1 MGGYVFVEARCRLL
15 SERAGSHQQ
24 KQRTH
29 DLAEPDAIADQRPS
43 GLFAGGS
50 QQYGSGQPA
59 DVRTLDGGDRHS

>member
-29 DLAEPDAIADQRPS
+29 DLAEPDAIADQPS
-43 GLFAGGS
+43 EGK
-50 QQYGSGQPA
+50 QP
-59 DVRTLDGGDRHS
+59 DL